1 MQGGQFGS
9 REPFGLLEQSFRG
22 ANYSAFKDMDETS
35 FLNMRKT
42 LPRRYHHSLP
52 SRRAQTTFYS
62 ASDTTDEETA
72 SQASLDNDYAHP
84 TSGTPS
90 PMMAQETGLPPT
102 PPTRPCEIT
111 KPSAPASP
119 LLGHDL
125 TSSLHPSRS
134 DLNTPVHR
142 SPPTPEDTPPKSRQT
157 LQPPLPPTHLTSPSS
172 RAESFKTARE
182 AFSDLGSEG
191 GSQVHLPLDSREPQG
206 WFDGTKRLVLKGLGI
221 TREETEDDGGEMT
234 PTKEGPG
241 MDRLTAAAAYTVH
254 DDVSTAEGDEEGW
267 NPQNDADLLRNV
279 TVRRKQPHIS
289 GTQTPRKLS
298 SELNDIPSPLEIR
311 RGSSLHDR
319 EGAGTQTPPSPFRER
334 FAGEPTW
341 SDAVNDSLYK
351 HIREEKSKRL
361 SAMSNT
367 STIVEAM
374 VLSTPQP
381 RRRTLRHTGKFHGNT
396 SVSSRSPR
404 ASLESH
410 STESH
415 PLRHKRRAFD
425 HLKDVDTVPERRV
438 VSNPEGRRLSVYGP
452 QDAHDRPHKLHH
464 QSRPITAYLRDSD
477 VDMLPTNTPRSHER
491 NELARSQQP
500 EHGPSATASA
510 HSPRLRHVSAPISSD
525 RLQVTSNRLSSDRDG
540 SFITSLTPQTLDAHN
555 ASHKFAISESPLR
568 ASGDSSGSHRALPD
582 TELHA
587 AAMCSDKPML
597 PAQLADISQHRPSM
611 DQDSVSQASPL
622 MTRRSFDHF
631 TPSSPR
637 RKSVDYRSEHALA
650 RHVHDNVTPMSASQF
665 SDTLEVNEATA
676 VSFYPHKNNSLLV
689 VQQSARPTSFA
700 QRQAALEP
708 FCPDREHLTR
718 VEQYKEPDVVLPAGE
733 EKAGSETTINSLV
746 QPAFAAVV
754 EPATPPVKHATT
766 SHVGSPLQNP
776 REAPQPP
783 AIKFIPATPAE
794 ELNRQLINIAD
805 PELDALPKPVR
816 RLSLVQ
822 RARRYSE
829 TFVTPFFTR
838 TGSLSRRHSERSP
851 RHARLARAESKD
863 ETLHPFWHPRGFWD
877 DFSDSDPGD
886 NDDYDEPLPQG
897 GDTSDVEP
905 RETSGNNATRGKT
918 TGLGIGRLMSV
929 RMPGFRGTG
938 GFLIGNSLG
947 LDRHGTNK
955 RRHHIAL
962 PPSSSP
968 STTTT
973 TANPASSA
981 PTRTPRAHPSAEA
994 LRALS
999 SPPRSRDPLRRADD
1013 RKSRRGLSVPGFGM
1027 RLRYVGVSGLRERM
1041 ERRRVGKEE
1050 RERERRRERI
1060 RESIGTRVFH
1070 VGPGG

>member
-1 MQGGQFGS
+1 MPGGQFGT
-9 REPFGLLEQSFRG
+9 RETFGLLEQSFRG
-22 ANYSAFKDMDETS
+22 VNYSAPKDMDETL

-42 LPRRYHHSLP
+42 LPRRTHHSLP

-62 ASDTTDEETA
+62 ASDTTDEEMA
-72 SQASLDNDYAHP
+72 SQASLENGYSNT
-84 TSGTPS
+84 TSDTPS
-90 PMMAQETGLPPT
+90 PKVAQETGLPPT

-111 KPSAPASP
+111 KPSAPVSP
-119 LLGHDL
+119 LLGDEL

-206 WFDGTKRLVLKGLGI
+206 WLDGTKRLVLKGLGI
-221 TREETEDDGGEMT
+221 TREETEDDGGEIT

-241 MDRLTAAAAYTVH
+241 MDRLTAAATYTVH

-267 NPQNDADLLRNV
+267 NRENDVDFLRNV
-279 TVRRKQPHIS
+279 TVRRKQPHVPGI
-289 GTQTPRKLS
+289 QTPRKLS
-298 SELNDIPSPLEIR
+298 SELNDIPSPLEFR

-319 EGAGTQTPPSPFRER
+319 EGAENQTPPSPFTER

-341 SDAVNDSLYK
+341 SDAVNDSLYM

-381 RRRTLRHTGKFHGNT
+381 RRRTLRHTGKFHGDT
-396 SVSSRSPR
+396 SISSRSPR

-425 HLKDVDTVPERRV
+425 HLKDVDTIPERRV

-452 QDAHDRPHKLHH
+452 EDAHDKPHKLHH
-464 QSRPITAYLRDSD
+464 QSRPITA
-477 VDMLPTNTPRSHER
+477 
-491 NELARSQQP
+491 
-500 EHGPSATASA
+500 
-510 HSPRLRHVSAPISSD
+510 
-525 RLQVTSNRLSSDRDG
+525 SDRDG
-540 SFITSLTPQTLDAHN
+540 SLVTSLTPQTLDAHN
-555 ASHKFAISESPLR
+555 ASHRFAISESPPR
-568 ASGDSSGSHRALPD
+568 ARGDSSGSHRALPD

-587 AAMCSDKPML
+587 AAKCADKPML
-597 PAQLADISQHRPSM
+597 PAQLADVSQRRPSM
-611 DQDSVSQASPL
+611 DQDSVSQAPPS

-637 RKSVDYRSEHALA
+637 RKSADYRSEHALA

-708 FCPDREHLTR
+708 FSPDREHLTF
-718 VEQYKEPDVVLPAGE
+718 VEQYKKPDVVLPAGE
-733 EKAGSETTINSLV
+733 EKVGAETTMITLV

-754 EPATPPVKHATT
+754 EPATPPAKHATT
-766 SHVGSPLQNP
+766 FHVGSPLQNP

-805 PELDALPKPVR
+805 PEMDALPKPVR

-968 STTTT
+968 STT
-973 TANPASSA
+973 NPPSSA
-981 PTRTPRAHPSAEA
+981 PTRTPRARPSAEA
-994 LRALS
+994 LHALS
-999 SPPRSRDPLRRADD
+999 SPPRSRDPLRRADG
-1013 RKSRRGLSVPGFGM
+1013 RESRRGLSVPGFGM
-1027 RLRYVGVSGLRERM
+1027 RLQYVGMSGLRERM